1 MSNMI
6 CVPIATEHGHGA
18 EELAAFARGEDDA
31 HNHEVR
37 CVPDVCERSARVKID
52 EREEKRDATRARMI
66 SR

>member
-37 CVPDVCERSARVKID
+37 CVLEKRSEAKRSENE
-52 EREEKRDATRARMI
+52 EREERRDATRARTT

>member
-1 MSNMI
+1 MI

-37 CVPDVCERSARVKID
+37 CVPDVCERCARVKID

>member
-18 EELAAFARGEDDA
+18 EELAAFARGEEDA

-37 CVPDVCERSARVKID
+37 CVPDVCERRAVKID
-52 EREEKRDATRARMI
+52 KREERRDATRARTI

>member
-37 CVPDVCERSARVKID
+37 CVP
-52 EREEKRDATRARMI
+52 EKRSEAKRK
-66 SR
+66 